1 MAKYEQLKT
10 EERHYIQV
18 QRQLGISIT
27 AIAKALNRPKS
38 TISRE
43 LKRNTS
49 QAGYCF
55 VAAQKLVQMR
65 HAMKTK
71 VIRWT
76 EEIAW
81 EVTDRLLKQW
91 SPEQIV
97 DDLRTKD
104 KPFVSIERIYQFVRE
119 DKLAGGKLYLELRHA
134 KASYARGKNKPYKGK
149 IKDRVDISERPS
161 VVDEK
166 SRIGDWEA
174 DTMVGKGH
182 QGFLVTLTER
192 FSKFNLAIAVPTK
205 EADVVKNAIL
215 KALSPFKNDV
225 HTITFD
231 NGLEFAQHMDVATE
245 LDCKTYFAKPY
256 SSWQRGLN
264 ENHNGLLRQYFPKGM
279 PLNTVT
285 QQEVDFAIDRLN
297 DRPRKK
303 LGFKTPREVF
313 NRITGITD

>member
-97 DDLRTKD
+97 DDLRMKD

-134 KASYARGKNKPYKGK
+134 KASYARGKNKSYKGK

-166 SRIGDWEA
+166 SRIG
-174 DTMVGKGH
+174 VGKPI
-182 QGFLVTLTER
+182 R
-192 FSKFNLAIAVPTK
+192 WLA
-205 EADVVKNAIL
+205 
-215 KALSPFKNDV
+215 
-225 HTITFD
+225 
-231 NGLEFAQHMDVATE
+231 
-245 LDCKTYFAKPY
+245 
-256 SSWQRGLN
+256 RGI
-264 ENHNGLLRQYFPKGM
+264 RAF
-279 PLNTVT
+279 
-285 QQEVDFAIDRLN
+285 
-297 DRPRKK
+297 
-303 LGFKTPREVF
+303 
-313 NRITGITD
+313 